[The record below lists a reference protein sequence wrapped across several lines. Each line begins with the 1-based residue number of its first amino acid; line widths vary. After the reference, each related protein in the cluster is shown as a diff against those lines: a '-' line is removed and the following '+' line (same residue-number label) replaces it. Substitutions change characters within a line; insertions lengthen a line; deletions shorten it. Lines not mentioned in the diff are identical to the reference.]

1 MTPGVLPV
9 NRGDIVVFVDP
20 GGWLPQIP
28 KEHKQPLVQFV
39 DSALEFIGIKA
50 EESVNHLIKRVIGTE
65 GDRVECCDAFGR
77 VTVNDTPLQEDY
89 IDTAKTGI
97 ASGTPFSVVVPKGHV
112 WVMGDNR
119 YNSQD
124 SRYHTDLPTH
134 GFVPVKNITG
144 KAILINWPLN
154 RLRFL

>member
-1 MTPGVLPV
+1 
-9 NRGDIVVFVDP
+9 
-20 GGWLPQIP
+20 
-28 KEHKQPLVQFV
+28 
-39 DSALEFIGIKA
+39 
-50 EESVNHLIKRVIGTE
+50 
-65 GDRVECCDAFGR
+65 
-77 VTVNDTPLQEDY
+77 
-89 IDTAKTGI
+89 
-97 ASGTPFSVVVPKGHV
+97 
-112 WVMGDNR
+112 MGDNR